1 MIAMNIITY
10 LSSHIVQELLNTI
23 NSFRDRHGASAEN
36 AQLNDLRSRNHD
48 LTQEN
53 AVLRREL
60 SKNQAKTETT
70 TPKYGQGATLSQES
84 EKNSN
89 ASSSINAHHP
99 SPTAEPSSDQIE
111 VETERNT
118 DDNAALRAEV
128 AQYRDRHAQLIER
141 YRNLNEE
148 LKRKRIK
155 SFEDLVKHDQQAL
168 KTLIEL
174 AKLTEALPMEG
185 NNIGLFGLTSTGKST
200 MLNTLIGKDV
210 AETGA
215 GETTTTITPYKGAEF
230 ILWDIPGRNDEV
242 SYFSMEYISFFKGLT
257 RRLILIGSTVKEN
270 SSLMRLLDEL
280 GLKYTIVFNKFDLV
294 KDAEQ
299 SKVKNKIESE
309 TKELGVKGV
318 EKIYFVSAEIPDMF
332 EDWKTMVNHL
342 VSL

>member
-1 MIAMNIITY
+1 MIAVNIITC

-36 AQLNDLRSRNHD
+36 AQLNDLRSRNDD

-70 TPKYGQGATLSQES
+70 TPQYGQGATLSQQS

-89 ASSSINAHHP
+89 ASSSINVHHP
-99 SPTAEPSSDQIE
+99 SSTAEPSSDQME

-118 DDNAALRAEV
+118 DDNAALRVEV

-141 YRNLNEE
+141 YRKLNEE

-155 SFEDLVKHDQQAL
+155 SFEDLAKHDQQAL

-174 AKLTEALPMEG
+174 AKLTEPLPMEG

-200 MLNTLIGKDV
+200 MLNTLIGKTV

-215 GETTTTITPYKGAEF
+215 GETTTTITPHKGSKF

-299 SKVKNKIESE
+299 SKVKSKIESE
-309 TKELGVKGV
+309 TKELGLKGV

-342 VSL
+342 VGL

>member
-1 MIAMNIITY
+1 MAYWGLAIPAAIRVVETLLNEVAGKKKALFY
-10 LSSHIVQELLNTI
+10 KYYVDLVGESPAVVNPSNSSAEAAELRQEL
-23 NSFRDRHGASAEN
+23 AEYRAQN
-36 AQLNDLRSRNHD
+36 AKLLSRFD
-48 LTQEN
+48 
-53 AVLRREL
+53 
-60 SKNQAKTETT
+60 
-70 TPKYGQGATLSQES
+70 TL
-84 EKNSN
+84 
-89 ASSSINAHHP
+89 
-99 SPTAEPSSDQIE
+99 TAEME
-111 VETERNT
+111 
-118 DDNAALRAEV
+118 
-128 AQYRDRHAQLIER
+128 
-141 YRNLNEE
+141 
-148 LKRKRIK
+148 RKRITT
-155 SFEDLVKHDQQAL
+155 FEQLQKRDQQA
-168 KTLIEL
+168 KNDLIHLAQETKP
-174 AKLTEALPMEG
+174 AKLEG

-200 MLNTLIGKDV
+200 MLNTLIGKTV

-215 GETTTTITPYKGAEF
+215 GETTTTITPHKGSKF